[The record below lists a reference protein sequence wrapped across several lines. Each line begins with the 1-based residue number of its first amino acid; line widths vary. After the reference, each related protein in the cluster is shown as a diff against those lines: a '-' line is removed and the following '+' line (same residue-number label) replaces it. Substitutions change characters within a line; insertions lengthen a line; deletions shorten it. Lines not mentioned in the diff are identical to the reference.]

1 MLVDLHTHYPMHLLA
16 SAPEDVTLEKMTDAR
31 RRPGVAGKLRASVL
45 AVAARLL
52 NYRRF
57 TGSWRVDLAG
67 LEAGDVGVTLS
78 ALYQPFA
85 EMDLGEPY
93 GAPPEASYYPELVAL
108 LDAVEAELRALDPGG
123 TRHAIVKRAA
133 DLDSALQDGRVA
145 FLHCVEGGFHLGATP
160 EEVPRHVGEL
170 AARGVVYITLAHLF
184 WRRVAT
190 NAPAIPFLADP
201 LYNAVFPQPRE
212 GLTDLGVAAVRA
224 MYEHRVI
231 VDVSHMRDDALEETF
246 ALLDALDREH
256 GAEPEAYPVIA
267 SHAGYRFGAQ
277 AYNLTPET
285 VRRIAARGGVV
296 GLILA
301 QHQLNDGV
309 RDKATTTLAESVE
322 VIRRHVDEIH
332 RVTGSHDHVA
342 IGSDLDG
349 FIKPTMGGLESSRDL
364 AKLRPAL
371 TEIYGADAEKILSA
385 NALRALRTVLP

>member
-1 MLVDLHTHYPMHLLA
+1 MHLLA
-16 SAPEDVTLEKMTDAR
+16 SAPGDVTLEKMTDAR
-31 RRPGVAGKLRASVL
+31 RRPGVASKLRASVL

-57 TGSWRVDLAG
+57 TGSWHVDLAG

-212 GLTDLGVAAVRA
+212 GLTELGVAAVRA
-224 MYEHRVI
+224 MYEHRVL
-231 VDVSHMRDDALEETF
+231 VDVSHMREDAL
-246 ALLDALDREH
+246 
-256 GAEPEAYPVIA
+256 
-267 SHAGYRFGAQ
+267 
-277 AYNLTPET
+277 
-285 VRRIAARGGVV
+285 
-296 GLILA
+296 
-301 QHQLNDGV
+301 
-309 RDKATTTLAESVE
+309 
-322 VIRRHVDEIH
+322 
-332 RVTGSHDHVA
+332 
-342 IGSDLDG
+342 
-349 FIKPTMGGLESSRDL
+349 
-364 AKLRPAL
+364 
-371 TEIYGADAEKILSA
+371 
-385 NALRALRTVLP
+385 

>member
-1 MLVDLHTHYPMHLLA
+1 MHLLA

-31 RRPGVAGKLRASVL
+31 RRPGVASKLRASVL

-57 TGSWRVDLAG
+57 TGSWRVDLA
-67 LEAGDVGVTLS
+67 
-78 ALYQPFA
+78 
-85 EMDLGEPY
+85 EPY

-212 GLTDLGVAAVRA
+212 GLTELGVAAVRA
-224 MYEHRVI
+224 MYEHRVL
-231 VDVSHMRDDALEETF
+231 VDVSHMREDAL
-246 ALLDALDREH
+246 
-256 GAEPEAYPVIA
+256 
-267 SHAGYRFGAQ
+267 
-277 AYNLTPET
+277 
-285 VRRIAARGGVV
+285 
-296 GLILA
+296 
-301 QHQLNDGV
+301 
-309 RDKATTTLAESVE
+309 
-322 VIRRHVDEIH
+322 
-332 RVTGSHDHVA
+332 
-342 IGSDLDG
+342 
-349 FIKPTMGGLESSRDL
+349 
-364 AKLRPAL
+364 
-371 TEIYGADAEKILSA
+371 
-385 NALRALRTVLP
+385 